1 MIGLVGVYEC
11 LYHVFVLF
19 SSTIMFIK
27 IYEMGIEANVRVTQI
42 SFKKISAVSIIVFTA
57 MGLVLTYSTAGL
69 ISFQNANSKVNRT
82 LPSSGNIAA
91 INVGLYLDYACT
103 QNVESV
109 DWGDIAP
116 GESVDRIIYLKNT
129 GTTQIAL
136 SMTANNWNPSFAN
149 GPITLTWNREGTL
162 LDPGEVTSAALTLDT
177 SEDIAG
183 ITTFSVS
190 ILIIGTAQ

>member
-1 MIGLVGVYEC
+1 
-11 LYHVFVLF
+11 
-19 SSTIMFIK
+19 
-27 IYEMGIEANVRVTQI
+27 
-42 SFKKISAVSIIVFTA
+42 

-69 ISFQNANSKVNRT
+69 ISFQNANTKINRH

-103 QNVESV
+103 QNVESI
-109 DWGDIAP
+109 DWGDITP
-116 GESVDRIIYLKNT
+116 GESVTRVIYLKNT
-129 GTTQIAL
+129 GNTQISL

-149 GPITLTWNREGTL
+149 GPITLSWNKEGAL
-162 LDPGEVTSAALTLDT
+162 LNPGEVTSATLVLET
-177 SEDIAG
+177 VENIAG